1 VLAGMMLTGCS
12 IKQMAVNMVAD
23 SVAEGGGVYA
33 SDDDP
38 ELIREA
44 LPFGLKTYESL
55 LGQSPQHMGLLLAT
69 AKGFVSY
76 AYMLQQEA
84 DQLDESDLSRAR
96 AERQRASKLY
106 LRGRD
111 YALRGL
117 EVSHPGFRANLQ
129 HDLAAT
135 LAQTTK
141 DDVPYLYWAGAG
153 WAGALSADKNNM
165 DLVADLPTAAALV
178 GRVLALDDGFEAGA
192 ADEFFIA
199 YEGGRP
205 NGDLKAARRHYERAL
220 ALSKG
225 ERASVYVAL
234 AEAVSVRQQDPVE
247 FRALLAKALAVD
259 PDKVP
264 EIRVANVLAQE
275 RARWL
280 GQHIPKLFAT
290 AELTE

>member
-1 VLAGMMLTGCS
+1 
-12 IKQMAVNMVAD
+12 
-23 SVAEGGGVYA
+23 
-33 SDDDP
+33 DP

-55 LGQSPQHMGLLLAT
+55 LAESPEHMGLLLAT

-84 DQLDESDLSRAR
+84 DELDESDLSRAR
-96 AERQRASKLY
+96 AQRQRASKLY

-111 YALRGL
+111 YALRAL

-135 LAQTTK
+135 HAQTTK

-153 WAGALSADKNNM
+153 WAGALSADKEDM
-165 DLVADLPTAAALV
+165 ELVADLPIAAALV
-178 GRVLALDDGFEAGA
+178 GRVLTLDDGFEAGA
-192 ADEFFIA
+192 AHEFFIA

-205 NGDLKAARRHYERAL
+205 NGDLNAARQHYERAL
-220 ALSKG
+220 ALSQG
-225 ERASVYVAL
+225 ERASVYVTL
-234 AEAVSVRQQDPVE
+234 AEAVCVRQQDPVE

-259 PDKVP
+259 LDKMP
-264 EIRVANVLAQE
+264 QMRVANVLAQE

-280 GQHIPKLFAT
+280 GQHIPKLFA
-290 AELTE
+290 